1 MARYELS
8 GTFALTGGTA
18 KTVIRFMTPTS
29 RKATLRY
36 LEVVD
41 GEAAASDT
49 GLLYRVLSGGTD
61 GTGTAATPTP
71 LNGAAASLGTAK
83 VNYTVEPTGSPTE
96 VERGRVPA
104 GGGVQIRYEGE
115 EGIEIAHS
123 SAVAIELTGIEARG
137 SDVVSCKIV
146 YEI

>member
-8 GTFALTGGTA
+8 GTFALTLGTA
-18 KTVIRFMTPTS
+18 KTVIRYMTPTS

-36 LEVVD
+36 LEIVD

-49 GLLYRVLSGGTD
+49 GLLYRILTGGTD
-61 GTGTAATPTP
+61 GTGTSATPSP
-71 LNGAAASLGTAK
+71 LNGAAAALGTAK

-104 GGGVQIRYEGE
+104 GGGVQLRYEGE
-115 EGIEIAHS
+115 EGIEIPHS
-123 SAVAIELTGIEARG
+123 SAIAIELTGVEARG
-137 SDVVSCKIV
+137 SDVVSCRIIIEV
-146 YEI
+146 